1 MQKPH
6 ILVVEDDPKTAHLVR
21 VYLESDVY
29 RVTVATDGEMA
40 LRLADMHQPDLI
52 VLDLMLPKMDGR
64 EVCQRLRD
72 ADNDVPII
80 MLTARST
87 EADILH
93 GLGNGA
99 DDYITKPFSPKEVV
113 ARVKAV
119 LKRAHKPSDTQL
131 LEFDQLRIDLV
142 RHEVC
147 VDDVPLRLTPKEFDL
162 LVLMA
167 KSPGRAF
174 SRAELVEKAFGHDY
188 DGMERTV
195 DAHVMNLRKKIEP
208 DPADP
213 IYVETVYGIGYRFME
228 R

>member
-6 ILVVEDDPKTAHLVR
+6 ILLVEDDPKTAYLVR
-21 VYLESDVY
+21 VYLESDIY

-40 LRLADMHQPDLI
+40 LQLAHQHEPDLI
-52 VLDLMLPKMDGR
+52 VLDLMLPKLDGR
-64 EVCQRLRD
+64 EVCRRLRE

-80 MLTARST
+80 MLTSRST

-119 LKRAHKPSDTQL
+119 LKRTQKPSDTQHL
-131 LEFDQLRIDLV
+131 QFDQLRIDLV

-174 SRAELVEKAFGHDY
+174 SRNELVEKAFGHDY

-195 DAHVMNLRKKIEP
+195 DAHIMNLRKKIEP